1 MKNPGVTP
9 LPRSATLFLAA
20 LLVAAPALAA
30 PPMDA
35 LPMAME
41 AMPALRAPVYA
52 APTGAPSDKL
62 KPFDRDGDGL
72 LDPAEFAAAQR
83 AIRKEVGV
91 AEPTSAAEAA
101 ESLRRRVFAQ
111 FDKNGDGRL
120 DDGER
125 AAAQTFVSDGSL
137 LRSPEMREEVLQR
150 FDRNGNNRID
160 PDERGAVVAFFQ
172 ELRSQAA
179 PAAAAATK
187 PKAKANAKNEGK
199 AEMKREKK
207 AAEADAA
214 FIADGVAGKEKVA
227 KELARRRQASVD
239 AAARPVDTP

>member
-1 MKNPGVTP
+1 
-9 LPRSATLFLAA
+9 
-20 LLVAAPALAA
+20 
-30 PPMDA
+30 
-35 LPMAME
+35 
-41 AMPALRAPVYA
+41 
-52 APTGAPSDKL
+52 
-62 KPFDRDGDGL
+62 
-72 LDPAEFAAAQR
+72 
-83 AIRKEVGV
+83 
-91 AEPTSAAEAA
+91 
-101 ESLRRRVFAQ
+101 
-111 FDKNGDGRL
+111 
-120 DDGER
+120 
-125 AAAQTFVSDGSL
+125 
-137 LRSPEMREEVLQR
+137 MREEVLQR

-179 PAAAAATK
+179 PAAATATK